1 MVYILPVATFVLW
14 EQLTCHDRV
23 HRPTKFNSFVSRPFS
38 RSFQPCTGS
47 TMAPALKLLY
57 RYHLTLSHYFL
68 HVASFPSC
76 EGNRAET
83 ACTYFL
89 SSQPREKE
97 EFLLLTES
105 NEPELS
111 PTDLT
116 VHLCASRFHQGNELW
131 LPRLGSLAHP
141 GSWGR
146 GWSVLPWAP
155 RWGGGGMLRQH
166 I

>member
-1 MVYILPVATFVLW
+1 
-14 EQLTCHDRV
+14 
-23 HRPTKFNSFVSRPFS
+23 
-38 RSFQPCTGS
+38 
-47 TMAPALKLLY
+47 MAPALKLLH

-116 VHLCASRFHQGNELW
+116 VHLCASRFHQGNEL
-131 LPRLGSLAHP
+131 
-141 GSWGR
+141 
-146 GWSVLPWAP
+146 
-155 RWGGGGMLRQH
+155 
-166 I
+166 